1 MTGFH
6 VATATAVAVSHHRYH
21 SERLES
27 HYMLLVALDCLKNS
41 SLRNNGCC
49 RLSIYVTG
57 HTQAV
62 QKAKNEER
70 KTHSTWKIMRASN
83 EPGIKDQS
91 EGMKKSFHNRLV
103 CMFVVVVADHNGS
116 AEALTQ
122 RKNSFHYP
130 QIKNSR
136 WLWQRSHY
144 GSFIAVV
151 LQKRIRYRGCRRTQ
165 PTPQHKRRWNPTIC
179 HHPPR

>member
-57 HTQAV
+57 H
-62 QKAKNEER
+62 
-70 KTHSTWKIMRASN
+70 
-83 EPGIKDQS
+83 
-91 EGMKKSFHNRLV
+91 
-103 CMFVVVVADHNGS
+103 
-116 AEALTQ
+116 
-122 RKNSFHYP
+122 
-130 QIKNSR
+130 
-136 WLWQRSHY
+136 RSHT
-144 GSFIAVV
+144 GGAKS
-151 LQKRIRYRGCRRTQ
+151 K
-165 PTPQHKRRWNPTIC
+165 K
-179 HHPPR
+179 